1 MKAVTVP
8 FFISHQGCPH
18 TCIFCDQRTVSGAPG
33 SLPGN
38 AEIVAKIAAWRLSAG
53 GTPLEAAF
61 FGGTFSAL
69 PIEVREQLLAPL
81 QPLLASG
88 EITSVRI
95 STRPD
100 HIDADTVEWL
110 AERGVRTIELGV
122 QSMDDAVLDSAG
134 RGHDAASSEAAI
146 RCVKAHGLSVGA
158 QLMSGLPG
166 DTPSKALRS
175 LERVIAAGADFVRIY
190 PVVVLAGTELAR
202 RFAAGEYCPPGI
214 EQGVRLCKVL
224 LHAAMQGGVPVVR
237 IGLQA
242 DRGLN
247 ADSVLAGCLHP
258 AFGQLVRSEL
268 YFDLLCRLT
277 SGRAGAAPLSIRCHP
292 SRISDCIGQG
302 RVNLER
308 LRQQGVSASVR
319 PDASLLREE
328 VVVDLFGRC
337 IKGNVISDLYFNI
350 NEV

>member
-1 MKAVTVP
+1 MKGVTVP

-33 SLPGN
+33 SLPSG
-38 AEIVAKIAAWRLSAG
+38 AEIVEKVLAWGRSAG

-69 PIEVREQLLAPL
+69 PMEIREQLLAPL

-88 EITSVRI
+88 EIRSVRI

-100 HIDADTVEWL
+100 YIDADTVGWL

-122 QSMDDAVLDSAG
+122 QSMDDVVLAAAG

-158 QLMSGLPG
+158 QLMPGLPG
-166 DTPSKALRS
+166 DTPATALNS

-202 RFAAGEYCPPGI
+202 RFEAGEYRPLGV
-214 EQGVRLCKVL
+214 EQGVTLCKVL
-224 LHAAMQGGVPVVR
+224 LHAAMQAGVPVVR

-242 DRGLN
+242 DQGLN
-247 ADSVLAGCLHP
+247 ADTVLAGCLHP

-268 YFDLLCRLT
+268 YFDLLCLLT
-277 SGRAGAAPLSIRCHP
+277 SGLAGKTPISIRCHP
-292 SRISDCIGQG
+292 SRISDCVGQG
-302 RVNLER
+302 RANLGR
-308 LRQQGVSASVR
+308 LRRQGVSAAVR
-319 PDASLLREE
+319 PDASLPREE

-337 IKGNVISDLYFNI
+337 IKGNVISDLHFNI